1 MRDTAREGTSVWWL
15 VGYCW
20 LAASLLAFA
29 IVHHL
34 RYP

>member
-1 MRDTAREGTSVWWL
+1 MRDAVSEATSVWWL
-15 VGYCW
+15 VGYCS

-29 IVHHL
+29 IAHHM